1 MTMIRKE
8 SRAVTETV
16 LCDERYVILRVAN
29 YLIVN
34 VYMPCV
40 GTVVRQMICDDIL
53 SIVGDYCERHSDC
66 VPIIAGDCNINLDTR
81 DAVAS
86 LFRQFASEYSLVR
99 CDDLF
104 PQQKKHPCTYIA
116 LSQPGIIRFR

>member
-1 MTMIRKE
+1 MTMIRKQL
-8 SRAVTETV
+8 RAVTETE
-16 LCDERYVILRVAN
+16 LCDERYVIIRVAN

-40 GTVVRQMICDDIL
+40 GTADRQMISDDIL
-53 SIVGDYCERHSDC
+53 STISDYCERHSDC
-66 VPIIAGDCNINLDTR
+66 VPIIASDFNVNVDTR

-86 LFRQFASEYSLVR
+86 LIRQFAFEYLLVR

-104 PQQKKHPCTYIA
+104 PQPKNTRLCK
-116 LSQPGIIRFR
+116 

>member
-1 MTMIRKE
+1 M
-8 SRAVTETV
+8 

-40 GTVVRQMICDDIL
+40 GTADRQMICDDIL
-53 SIVGDYCERHSDC
+53 SIVGDYSERHSDC
-66 VPIIAGDCNINLDTR
+66 VPIIAGDFNINLDTR

-86 LFRQFASEYSLVR
+86 LIRQFASEYSSVR

-104 PQQKKHPCTYIA
+104 PQQKNAHLCK
-116 LSQPGIIRFR
+116 